1 MKKNIIFNLVYQILL
16 LFTPLITTPYLSRI
30 LEPYGIGTA
39 SFTMSVQAYFTMFAV
54 LGTAGYGIRQI
65 AMLRDDRYERS
76 KMFWEIEI
84 LVVFTTTIALSFWGV
99 FIYLSEDCSIYY
111 AILSLGILAVIFDIS
126 WFYSGIEDFKSIVL
140 KNSVVKIVSVILI
153 FAIVKT
159 KEDLWIYIL
168 ILSLSTL
175 IGNLSLWVNLK
186 QFVDKVSLHELHPW
200 RHFAPAFE
208 YFIPSIA
215 ISVYLVLDKVLI
227 GVLTNSAFQNGFY
240 EQAHKIVGVAKVL
253 TFSSINSVLGS
264 RISYLFSEKRFDE
277 IKVHIAK
284 SIDLILLIGICITFG
299 IISVADI
306 FVPLFFGKGY
316 DQVGILLS
324 SLCPIVIF
332 AGISSCVG
340 SQYFTPFGLLRIANK
355 LIIAGAFVNLL
366 LNLAL
371 IPRYS
376 AFGAV
381 LGTVVAE
388 AIIAFLFVK
397 FDNGYLTY
405 EQIYQKSIKK
415 IIAAMIMLGVIRTL
429 TPYLLISWASFLTLV
444 GIGSLAYVGILVIL
458 KDSGLYLIFK
468 LIADKLRKNI

>member
-1 MKKNIIFNLVYQILL
+1 MKKNIILNLVYQILL

-30 LEPYGIGTA
+30 LEPDGIGTA

-65 AMLRDDRYERS
+65 AMLRDDRCQRS
-76 KMFWEIEI
+76 KMFWEIEL
-84 LVVFTTTIALSFWGV
+84 LVVFTTTMALSCWGV
-99 FIYLSEDCSIYY
+99 FIYISDDYSIYY

-153 FAIVKT
+153 FAVVKS

-186 QFVDKVSLHELHPW
+186 QFVDKVSLHELRPW
-200 RHFAPAFE
+200 QHFAPAFE

-240 EQAHKIVGVAKVL
+240 EQAHKIVGVAKAL

-284 SIDLILLIGICITFG
+284 SIDLILLIGIGITFG

-316 DQVGILLS
+316 DQVVILLS

-332 AGISSCVG
+332 SGISSCVG
-340 SQYFTPFGLLRIANK
+340 SQYFTP
-355 LIIAGAFVNLL
+355 
-366 LNLAL
+366 
-371 IPRYS
+371 
-376 AFGAV
+376 
-381 LGTVVAE
+381 
-388 AIIAFLFVK
+388 
-397 FDNGYLTY
+397 
-405 EQIYQKSIKK
+405 
-415 IIAAMIMLGVIRTL
+415 
-429 TPYLLISWASFLTLV
+429 
-444 GIGSLAYVGILVIL
+444 L
-458 KDSGLYLIFK
+458 KNSQ
-468 LIADKLRKNI
+468 